1 MTMLAGAFGEK
12 SDDKKSIIK
21 ALGGNNA
28 KQLYEVILSAM
39 GNTPKDAYDMLETYK
54 FNDTQYGTE
63 VLRDLASNRSIKAAT
78 RANINQFL
86 NTMEDIELLSN
97 PIGGGTLSQM
107 ERLIEGME
115 TTDLREPIN
124 TLLGIV
130 GSYDKIVQADHFD
143 ALGRI
148 MIDKGLVT
156 QDGYDELLQQVL
168 TNDNTNTI
176 MDEIDETSVE
186 LLSALKEEM
195 QGGEI
200 EMQNFNDALD
210 LIEEI
215 NNLKKSG
222 DPESLEKSLELLEE
236 FNSKRITD
244 DNQDQLDIEDFTS
257 TSSVGSRFPR
267 Y

>member
-1 MTMLAGAFGEK
+1 
-12 SDDKKSIIK
+12 
-21 ALGGNNA
+21 
-28 KQLYEVILSAM
+28 
-39 GNTPKDAYDMLETYK
+39 
-54 FNDTQYGTE
+54 
-63 VLRDLASNRSIKAAT
+63 
-78 RANINQFL
+78 
-86 NTMEDIELLSN
+86 
-97 PIGGGTLSQM
+97 
-107 ERLIEGME
+107 
-115 TTDLREPIN
+115 
-124 TLLGIV
+124 
-130 GSYDKIVQADHFD
+130 SYDEIVQADHFD